1 MATESAEDFHSYPAA
16 LHAKVAAAK
25 AGWEIAVCARHA
37 VTPEYYWRHDTDGA
51 ALHAAKALT
60 ALAAR
65 YLERAVVA
73 ARAEGLSWTA
83 IGEALGHPD
92 PEKVF
97 TSAIDGWNAE
107 LTAVR
112 DGFPPLESGLELD
125 WVVDTPWW
133 TEALRK
139 WLVEPGRNILD
150 RASDPVPPADT
161 GRWCPGEGKGRRV
174 PDDGDFLP

>member
-1 MATESAEDFHSYPAA
+1 LATEGTEDFDSYPAA

-37 VTPEYYWRHDTDGA
+37 VTPEYYWRHDTDAA

-60 ALAAR
+60 DLAAR

-73 ARAEGLSWTA
+73 ARAEGLSWTT

-97 TSAIDGWNAE
+97 AAAVDGWTAE
-107 LTAVR
+107 LAAVR
-112 DGFPPLESGLELD
+112 KGFPGHESRLELD

-139 WLVEPGRNILD
+139 WLVDPGRNILD
-150 RASDPVPPADT
+150 KASDPVPPDNT
-161 GRWCPGEGKGRRV
+161 GRWRSHEDNGQYF
-174 PDDGDFLP
+174 PDDGNLLP